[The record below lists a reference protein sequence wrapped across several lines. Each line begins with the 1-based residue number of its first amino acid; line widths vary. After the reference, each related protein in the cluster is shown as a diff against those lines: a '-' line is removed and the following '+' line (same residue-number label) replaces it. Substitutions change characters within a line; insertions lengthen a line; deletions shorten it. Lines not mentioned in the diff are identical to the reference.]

1 MSIET
6 EVEEAEL
13 QEAIANCDKE
23 PIHIPGTTQTF
34 GVVLATDAK
43 LNRIE
48 FASETTQ
55 QYLGIAAT
63 DLLGQPMDS
72 LLDELLMHSARN
84 MLTRA
89 SSSHQRHVVGERVF
103 GNTMFQVSVYG
114 KDGRAVLDFL
124 PYPTATRTDS
134 SALERAR
141 VLLTESTAHDS
152 VEDVLAAA
160 VESLRT
166 TTRFDRVKAYRF
178 LPDNSGEVVAE
189 SRASHMESYMG
200 LRFPATDIPP
210 VARELYVKTP
220 IRVMAD
226 VHASD
231 ATLLALD
238 PDARP
243 LDLSL
248 SILRGSSGVHVQYL
262 KNMGV
267 KSTLTLP
274 IVVEGKLWGLF
285 SLHHN
290 KPLVPEPT
298 ALIAAELTGKMLGLI
313 LQHAK
318 HTRHLRRLSQSI
330 SFAHELFSAN
340 VGAPFENSH
349 TSSPLPSLSDLIQV
363 DGLAVVGA
371 GKVYSD
377 GTVPSVDACQAIVG
391 LASRSSD
398 QLFLADDLRAQL
410 PDTHLGDSAGVLRMN
425 VDARKK
431 VSLLLFRGLSVR
443 QTSWA
448 GVPQKSLTRSALGP
462 QLNPRKSFASYV
474 ESVEGKC
481 DEWSNDDLEVAVALQ
496 SALIQVF
503 SVQSELKDGRDR
515 ANLLVHEL
523 NHRVR
528 NILTLVQSLS
538 SSSRASATSLEGYA
552 TSLEERIAALAT
564 AHDLLTDG
572 DLRGVSFARM
582 ARVELHPFIQGEDED
597 EGARAELQGPEIS
610 LKPDAA
616 QVMALVL
623 HELTSNS
630 VKYGSLS
637 VPQGRVSLVWEKSDR
652 GVIISW
658 SESGG
663 PHVTTP
669 EREGFGRSIIEN
681 AIPHELGGEA
691 SIDFMTTGV
700 GVRLLLPE
708 AALAVESL
716 VEPER
721 TADVE
726 TPNPDEA
733 ISDGSVMIL
742 EDNYVIANEMK
753 SWFRKLGFRHI
764 VTVSTVMQ
772 ALQKLRDERFDF
784 CMLDVNIRGEW
795 SKPVASRLTELGAP
809 FAFASGYGAA
819 SAEICQ
825 SFEAPLLTKPITINE
840 IRGVLINA
848 GALPA

>member
-1 MSIET
+1 VSLSSASAFTDLQPVGIHYLARGAGSQLACIECRS
-6 EVEEAEL
+6 AEL
-13 QEAIANCDKE
+13 IDALRREVGSEPAREPASEPRWEPGIEPEVGRLPDMAAVAGLSAHSDAYSLGAAYVFEGSAMGAAILKKKIDVAGL
-23 PIHIPGTTQTF
+23 PLPRYLSLLTQSSASRWPRF
-34 GVVLATDAK
+34 AK
-43 LNRIE
+43 TLDVHM
-48 FASETTQ
+48 ETTQ

-669 EREGFGRSIIEN
+669 EREEH
-681 AIPHELGGEA
+681 P
-691 SIDFMTTGV
+691 
-700 GVRLLLPE
+700 
-708 AALAVESL
+708 
-716 VEPER
+716 
-721 TADVE
+721 
-726 TPNPDEA
+726 
-733 ISDGSVMIL
+733 
-742 EDNYVIANEMK
+742 
-753 SWFRKLGFRHI
+753 
-764 VTVSTVMQ
+764 
-772 ALQKLRDERFDF
+772 LR
-784 CMLDVNIRGEW
+784 
-795 SKPVASRLTELGAP
+795 
-809 FAFASGYGAA
+809 
-819 SAEICQ
+819 
-825 SFEAPLLTKPITINE
+825 
-840 IRGVLINA
+840 
-848 GALPA
+848 LPADTVRRVPKSARALRRPC